1 MNNNQNI
8 YLDKV
13 VEFLVRD
20 TKIYYDIDKIK
31 FPFFSLPFSI
41 SSYFLPFINY
51 RFLSPQFTSLFSKYC
66 IDYYGLT
73 DQEIK
78 YIWIKYKTIIR
89 YIIENNEQ

>member
-1 MNNNQNI
+1 MKDNQKI

-13 VEFLVRD
+13 IEFLVRD

-31 FPFFSLPFSI
+31 FPFYSLPFSI
-41 SSYFLPFINY
+41 SSYFLPFIYY
-51 RFLSPQFTSLFSKYC
+51 RFQSPQFTSLFSKYC

-78 YIWIKYKTIIR
+78 YVWKEYKNIIKDKIT
-89 YIIENNEQ
+89 NK

>member
-1 MNNNQNI
+1 MKDNQKI

-13 VEFLVRD
+13 IEFLVRD

-31 FPFFSLPFSI
+31 FPFYSLPFSI
-41 SSYFLPFINY
+41 SSYFLPFIYY
-51 RFLSPQFTSLFSKYC
+51 RFQSPQFTSLFSKYC

-78 YIWIKYKTIIR
+78 YIWIKYKTIIK
-89 YIIENNEQ
+89 IKIENNE

>member
-1 MNNNQNI
+1 MKDNQKI

-20 TKIYYDIDKIK
+20 TEIDYDIDKIK
-31 FPFFSLPFSI
+31 FPFYSLPFSI
-41 SSYFLPFINY
+41 SSYFLPFIYY
-51 RFLSPQFTSLFSKYC
+51 RFQSPQFTSLFSKYC

-78 YIWIKYKTIIR
+78 YVWKEYKNIIKDKIT
-89 YIIENNEQ
+89 NK

>member
-1 MNNNQNI
+1 MKDNQKI

-13 VEFLVRD
+13 IEFLVRD

-31 FPFFSLPFSI
+31 FPFYSLPFSI
-41 SSYFLPFINY
+41 SSYFLPFIYY

-78 YIWIKYKTIIR
+78 YVWKEYKNIIKDKIT
-89 YIIENNEQ
+89 NK